1 MPLGRGG
8 EVNSVGVRGQK
19 KLGDCNSFTLSRV
32 HRVSCS
38 SNGNT

>member
-19 KLGDCNSFTLSRV
+19 KIGRLQQLHS
-32 HRVSCS
+32 VSCS
-38 SNGNT
+38 QS